1 MNDAI
6 QVVQIEKADKT
17 LWDEFIYSATEGNIF
32 QTFEW
37 AEVMKKAG
45 CGKVNCL
52 AVKKHDEIIAGILLM
67 TTTFKGQVIPFVSSS
82 MSRECPIIKDKK
94 K

>member
-6 QVVQIEKADKT
+6 QVVQIEKTNKT
-17 LWDEFIYSATEGNIF
+17 LWDEFIHSATEGNIF

-45 CGKVNCL
+45 YGQTL
-52 AVKKHDEIIAGILLM
+52 AL
-67 TTTFKGQVIPFVSSS
+67 
-82 MSRECPIIKDKK
+82 R
-94 K
+94 